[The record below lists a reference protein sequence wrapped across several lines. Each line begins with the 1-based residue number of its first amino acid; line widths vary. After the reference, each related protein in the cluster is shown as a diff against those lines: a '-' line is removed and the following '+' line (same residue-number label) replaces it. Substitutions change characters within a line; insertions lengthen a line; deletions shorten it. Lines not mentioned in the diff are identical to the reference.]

1 MEPLATYIKSSGLD
15 TGSTLSCGGSSS
27 AMGAGASAYK
37 KENYEDRYLQK
48 ARAEVNMEAV
58 IHGQKS

>member
-1 MEPLATYIKSSGLD
+1 MKPLVTYIKSSGLE

-27 AMGAGASAYK
+27 AMGAGASAYR
-37 KENYEDRYLQK
+37 KEDYGDKYLQK
-48 ARAEVNMEAV
+48 AEAKVNMEAI